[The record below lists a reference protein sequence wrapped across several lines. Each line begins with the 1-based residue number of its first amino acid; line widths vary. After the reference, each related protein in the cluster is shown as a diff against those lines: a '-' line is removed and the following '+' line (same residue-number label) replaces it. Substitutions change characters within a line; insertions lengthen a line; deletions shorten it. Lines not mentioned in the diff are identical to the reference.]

1 MSEDPSKVFGEEG
14 VFEEKETE
22 TAPDVAEEVVTPKK
36 PTKAKAA
43 KRPKGKKQDTSS
55 TSSIKLACRRCKY
68 ILSEDEKK
76 CPSCGGSDFSDEW
89 NGIVIILD
97 TTSDL
102 AKVIGAKKAGRYAIK
117 VR

>member
-1 MSEDPSKVFGEEG
+1 MSEDRTKVFGEEG

-22 TAPDVAEEVVTPKK
+22 AASDVEETLGEKGTTKEKEVKK
-36 PTKAKAA
+36 P
-43 KRPKGKKQDTSS
+43 RGKKKSSSS
-55 TSSIKLACRRCKY
+55 TSSIKLACRKCKY

-76 CPSCGGSDFSDEW
+76 CPSCGGTDFSDEW

-102 AKVIGAKKAGRYAIK
+102 AKIIGAKKAGRYAIK